1 MFNEWSKVD
10 RDYYDRLTA
19 AGTAVFVPEPPEA
32 DHTQPIDYS
41 KRWFLTGPMEVNG
54 SWTLKYTLMELNALE
69 RARDL
74 ETVNMAARTGRDKRL
89 RASDIMVLPDRW
101 ESYTNG
107 EKSAWTEYRALLRDL
122 PSQAG
127 WPWVIDWPT
136 SPLGER

>member
-10 RDYYDRLTA
+10 REYYDRLVA
-19 AGTAVFVPEPPEA
+19 AGTPVTIPEPPAA

-41 KRWFLTGPMEVNG
+41 HRWFLTGPMEVNG
-54 SWTLKYTLMELNALE
+54 SWTLTYRLMELNALE

-101 ESYTNG
+101 ETYTNG
-107 EKSAWTEYRALLRDL
+107 EKTAWTEYRAQLRDL

-127 WPWVIDWPT
+127 WPWTVNWPT
-136 SPLGER
+136 SPLGEQ